1 LIKPGHHCKKSRL
14 QKNQEKNMIAYQLC
28 IFAEDK
34 PGQLA
39 NVTSVL
45 AKADISIRATTIS
58 TAGKSG
64 VINLIVDDP
73 KRAKKALENAGLT
86 VHLKNVLAVL
96 IPDRPGGLDKLMQL
110 LYRENININNA
121 CGFVLECA
129 EKAVFVV
136 DVDQIEKT
144 EKLVEKNGF
153 KTLDTEALSA
163 VEPFHYM
170 KY

>member
-1 LIKPGHHCKKSRL
+1 
-14 QKNQEKNMIAYQLC
+14 MIAYQLC

-73 KRAKKALENAGLT
+73 KRAKRALDNAGLT

-110 LYRENININNA
+110 LYREGININNA